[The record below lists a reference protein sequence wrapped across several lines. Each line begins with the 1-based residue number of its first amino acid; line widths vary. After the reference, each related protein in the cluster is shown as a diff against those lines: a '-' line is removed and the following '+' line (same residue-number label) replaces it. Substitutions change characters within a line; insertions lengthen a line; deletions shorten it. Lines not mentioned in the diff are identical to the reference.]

1 MALAVCLCLAAAV
14 CSDRLAPNANEKGLT
29 MEYES
34 ALFDTGEVIRINIVM
49 EEDDWNEMLDNAIAE
64 EYYRCDVEV
73 DGETFYGVGIRPKGN
88 TSLTT
93 IAADPNTNR
102 YSFKLEFDHYVD
114 GQTCFG
120 LDKLVLNNNYADAT
134 CMKEALI
141 YDMYQYL
148 GADASLYNYAQI
160 SVNGEYWG
168 VYLALEA
175 VEDSFMLRNCGTQDG
190 ELYKPDSMNMGGFEM
205 DGAGMGGS
213 PPSDMPGGFAA
224 SQFSGERSEGGEASE
239 GGSSGGVPEDSGG
252 ASQPAGSGGFAF
264 EGGGPGGFSLGGG
277 GADLNYTDDNLDSYS
292 TIWEGEITQTNSS
305 DRKRV
310 VTALKNISQ
319 GTDLES
325 YMDIDNLLRYMAVH
339 VFSVNE
345 DSLSG
350 RMAHNYYLYE
360 YNGQLNLFPWDYN
373 LAFGGMGG
381 SDATSVV
388 NEAVDNAFDGTDF
401 FDTLMENEAYHEQY
415 YAYLTQLVDE
425 YINGGGFDEFYN
437 RVRSQIDALV
447 EADPTAFYSYEEY
460 VEAVETLYEV
470 IKLRGESIS
479 GQTGGT
485 IPSTSAAQSGSDA
498 LVDASHIDL
507 EVLGSMGTGGGFGG
521 QAAQENQAALTAP
534 SGREN
539 AGLPELSENSPDGF
553 DASQVQSGL
562 PDDFDAS
569 QFEDFASSRPGGE
582 TQGEGEST
590 GEASAPSFGGAPGGR
605 AGNAASRQ
613 ATTLSQYGLS
623 LAVIAIAFLFAVFY
637 RRKPRRR

>member
-1 MALAVCLCLAAAV
+1 M
-14 CSDRLAPNANEKGLT
+14 EGLKKHNLKNMKRSSYQLLT
-29 MEYES
+29 DTSFSVYS
-34 ALFDTGEVIRINIVM
+34 LFPVI
-49 EEDDWNEMLDNAIAE
+49 
-64 EYYRCDVEV
+64 
-73 DGETFYGVGIRPKGN
+73 K
-88 TSLTT
+88 
-93 IAADPNTNR
+93 
-102 YSFKLEFDHYVD
+102 
-114 GQTCFG
+114 
-120 LDKLVLNNNYADAT
+120 
-134 CMKEALI
+134 
-141 YDMYQYL
+141 YL

-224 SQFSGERSEGGEASE
+224 SQFSGERPEGGEASE
-239 GGSSGGVPEDSGG
+239 GGSSGSVPEDSGG

-277 GADLNYTDDNLDSYS
+277 GADLNYTNDNLDSYS

-305 DRKRV
+305 DHKRV

-498 LVDASHIDL
+498 LIDASHIDL
-507 EVLGSMGTGGGFGG
+507 EVLGSMGAGGGFGG

-590 GEASAPSFGGAPGGR
+590 GEASAPSFGSAPGGR

>member
-1 MALAVCLCLAAAV
+1 M
-14 CSDRLAPNANEKGLT
+14 
-29 MEYES
+29 
-34 ALFDTGEVIRINIVM
+34 
-49 EEDDWNEMLDNAIAE
+49 
-64 EYYRCDVEV
+64 
-73 DGETFYGVGIRPKGN
+73 
-88 TSLTT
+88 TT
-93 IAADPNTNR
+93 
-102 YSFKLEFDHYVD
+102 
-114 GQTCFG
+114 
-120 LDKLVLNNNYADAT
+120 
-134 CMKEALI
+134 
-141 YDMYQYL
+141 
-148 GADASLYNYAQI
+148 
-160 SVNGEYWG
+160 
-168 VYLALEA
+168 
-175 VEDSFMLRNCGTQDG
+175 
-190 ELYKPDSMNMGGFEM
+190 
-205 DGAGMGGS
+205 
-213 PPSDMPGGFAA
+213 
-224 SQFSGERSEGGEASE
+224 
-239 GGSSGGVPEDSGG
+239 
-252 ASQPAGSGGFAF
+252 
-264 EGGGPGGFSLGGG
+264 
-277 GADLNYTDDNLDSYS
+277 
-292 TIWEGEITQTNSS
+292 
-305 DRKRV
+305 
-310 VTALKNISQ
+310 LKNISQ

-425 YINGGGFDEFYN
+425 YLNGGGFDEFYN

-498 LVDASHIDL
+498 LIDASHIDL
-507 EVLGSMGTGGGFGG
+507 EVLGSMGAGGGFGG

-590 GEASAPSFGGAPGGR
+590 GEASAPSFGSASGGR

-613 ATTLSQYGLS
+613 ATALSQYGLS